1 LPSEAAQE
9 VANVSL
15 VAQRKV
21 IRISVTSGAKKVIS
35 RWAAENDMKEIG
47 VASRIY
53 EWFGKQPEQIQR
65 GILGL
70 YGRLA
75 PDIARMVLER
85 MADGKKARLGEG
97 TAEARPPPEA
107 ARGPKAGGAGGD
119 QKTQAG

>member
-1 LPSEAAQE
+1 MPSEAAQE

-21 IRISVTSGAKKVIS
+21 IRISVTVGAKKVIS

-53 EWFGKQPEQIQR
+53 EWFGKQPEEVQR

-70 YGRLA
+70 YGRLT
-75 PDIARMVLER
+75 PDVARMVLER
-85 MADGKKARLGEG
+85 MGDGKKVRHWEG
-97 TAEARPPPEA
+97 TAEVRPPPEA
-107 ARGPKAGGAGGD
+107 ARGRKAGGAGGSR
-119 QKTQAG
+119 QAQAG

>member
-1 LPSEAAQE
+1 M
-9 VANVSL
+9 SL

-21 IRISVTSGAKKVIS
+21 IRISVTSGAKKVIA

-107 ARGPKAGGAGGD
+107 ARGPKAGGAGGSR
-119 QKTQAG
+119 QAQAE